1 MSKSCCCIRNSL
13 LLALLCNS
21 MVSVCWSGCLRSL
34 RCRRKDYEVLFGL
47 CLQTYM
53 GSWIWH
59 SMATRPLLSP
69 GWMTWSK
76 PTPASQWSG
85 GREETKLLTSPS
97 MRMKTIMKS
106 YHCTVRYIH
115 LSPVLTWEQQRI
127 HILGLIQHIIMTSTL
142 FVLMKDVS
150 PFKTTLLVVWT
161 KEPLELY
168 KRYTFTLH
176 TRPDKEPCN
185 LKFINNSESTYGN
198 IQAFFT
204 EGCESKIKL
213 ILRPHLTSPWGCTRW
228 NQC

>member
-76 PTPASQWSG
+76 LTPASQWSG
-85 GREETKLLTSPS
+85 GGEERELLTSPS
-97 MRMKTIMKS
+97 MRMRTTMKS
-106 YHCTVRYIH
+106 YTWRVGYIP
-115 LSPVLTWEQQRI
+115 LSRVN
-127 HILGLIQHIIMTSTL
+127 M
-142 FVLMKDVS
+142 
-150 PFKTTLLVVWT
+150 KTTVDSHIQIQ
-161 KEPLELY
+161 Y
-168 KRYTFTLH
+168 III
-176 TRPDKEPCN
+176 TRTTHC
-185 LKFINNSESTYGN
+185 I
-198 IQAFFT
+198 
-204 EGCESKIKL
+204 C
-213 ILRPHLTSPWGCTRW
+213 LTDISSSNTSVSWWKMFPPF
-228 NQC
+228 